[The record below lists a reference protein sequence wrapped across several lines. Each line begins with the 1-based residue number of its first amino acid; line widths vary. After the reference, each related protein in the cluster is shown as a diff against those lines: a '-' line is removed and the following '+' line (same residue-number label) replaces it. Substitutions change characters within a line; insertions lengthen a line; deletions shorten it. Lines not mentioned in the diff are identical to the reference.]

1 MNTYENNQVKPYAVI
16 WERCTCGMKQK
27 IESRVEFPQKIE
39 NNPIEL
45 LRAIKEYTQ
54 NFHEHCYNMSI
65 VLDSLRSLMNLH
77 QREVETLQ
85 DWTKQVKAARDIFE
99 SHLGGPMILTKIVE
113 MSIDF
118 DPSDL
123 KKVKR
128 CQEREFETFLAY
140 LYLENADKSKY

>member
-1 MNTYENNQVKPYAVI
+1 
-16 WERCTCGMKQK
+16 
-27 IESRVEFPQKIE
+27 
-39 NNPIEL
+39 
-45 LRAIKEYTQ
+45 
-54 NFHEHCYNMSI
+54 MSI

-85 DWTKQVKAARDIFE
+85 DWKKQFKAARDIFE
-99 SHLGGPMILTKIVE
+99 SHLDGPMILTKIVE

-140 LYLENADKSKY
+140 LYLENADKSKYY